1 MKQLS
6 LLLLA
11 LLPASLAL
19 VPSEKQKDLQS
30 PTAEDHQNADTAQ
43 EGWDYFGEEVARKR
57 RGAEGAAE
65 GLEKEA
71 MHRPKTPMKAAIR
84 INQEMVDMTTTNS
97 SDGLLIEDPPG
108 IGLGH
113 VLGRS
118 GKRVFYLVC
127 RFCFSCGPDHLH
139 RWNQLQTVQD
149 LPRLLHRGRPCVPE
163 VQVVTS
169 LDSPTSNNYIFK
181 ISIYTQLIFA
191 CLYMFQKLK

>member
-1 MKQLS
+1 MASMNQLS

-71 MHRPKTPMKAAIR
+71 MHRPKTPMHTGWI
-84 INQEMVDMTTTNS
+84 
-97 SDGLLIEDPPG
+97 
-108 IGLGH
+108 
-113 VLGRS
+113 
-118 GKRVFYLVC
+118 
-127 RFCFSCGPDHLH
+127 
-139 RWNQLQTVQD
+139 
-149 LPRLLHRGRPCVPE
+149 
-163 VQVVTS
+163 
-169 LDSPTSNNYIFK
+169 
-181 ISIYTQLIFA
+181 
-191 CLYMFQKLK
+191 